1 METVITAKGAGLG
14 AWVDEDFANC
24 RQIVVVHDDGTFDA
38 YPNPITEKN
47 QGRALADFILST
59 VTPVDCLVT
68 GQIDKDALASL
79 SRAGVKVYSG
89 QKGSVLELVEEVKNQ
104 KLAPASL

>member
-38 YPNPITEKN
+38 YPNPITGKN
-47 QGRALADFILST
+47 QGKKLADFILST
-59 VTPVDCLVT
+59 VQPLDCLVT
-68 GQIDKDALASL
+68 SHIDTDALASL
-79 SRAGVKVYSG
+79 SRAGIRVYSA
-89 QKGSVLELVEEVKNQ
+89 QKGSVLELVEEVKKQ
-104 KLAPASL
+104 RLPLAGM